1 MEIMWLRLPRLF
13 FLYRSRSYLAL
24 PVMLS
29 RPVGGFPPE
38 HLSPGP
44 NPNAMLRTLP
54 SASASFF
61 VTHAQSLPSSPSTAS
76 SNELGWQADGR
87 RRAGSD
93 EGMWTKKRPNKDSNV
108 LIAVLP
114 EIK

>member
-1 MEIMWLRLPRLF
+1 MEKMWLRLPRLF

-29 RPVGGFPPE
+29 HSRGNFPPE
-38 HLSPGP
+38 QLPPGP
-44 NPNAMLRTLP
+44 DPMQCSVFLLAAT
-54 SASASFF
+54 SFF
-61 VTHAQSLPSSPSTAS
+61 VTHAQSLLPSTCTAS
-76 SNELGWQADGR
+76 SNELGWQVDGG
-87 RRAGSD
+87 RRAGGD